1 MPNVHAAARERRS
14 KGPDTL
20 SCHWQPPHPSA
31 LGRWLFGALP
41 MQPPVCQ
48 GKRKKQSIGW
58 PTFLMLN
65 HEDKY
70 SCSFYWRDQI
80 IPRICRALS
89 ITQKSA
95 LFSARE
101 RFLQGWALCWQ
112 HQTLSWFHYLS
123 KPTLQVT
130 VLKPHST
137 PAWLHLIPS
146 LLSFLACWGDPTPPR
161 PGLSFAQLWI
171 KVVATQTT
179 PISFSAFGL

>member
-20 SCHWQPPHPSA
+20 SCHWQPPYPSA

-41 MQPPVCQ
+41 MQPLVCQ

-70 SCSFYWRDQI
+70 SCSFYWTDQI

-112 HQTLSWFHYLS
+112 HQILSWFHYLS

-130 VLKPHST
+130 GACAKTSFN
-137 PAWLHLIPS
+137 PS
-146 LLSFLACWGDPTPPR
+146 MASSDP
-161 PGLSFAQLWI
+161 
-171 KVVATQTT
+171 
-179 PISFSAFGL
+179 